1 MYACHELYTV
11 ESSFRCFIR
20 VTPCVLSQQLMLLAV
35 RQMIADNDKNLI
47 TRRR

>member
-1 MYACHELYTV
+1 
-11 ESSFRCFIR
+11 
-20 VTPCVLSQQLMLLAV
+20 MLLAV